1 MSQLK
6 VYNFMGLR
14 RYAVVFSG
22 ILLLASATSL
32 FTQGLV
38 LGLDFSGGTQVEVGY
53 EQPVDVAQLRNQL
66 EDAGFDD
73 PVVVHFGS
81 ESDILIRIQEA
92 PQRDIDRSKDPQ
104 TTTDNGDGAQQDAKQ
119 SLADRVYEAVQSG
132 DQKVDMRRLD
142 YVGPQIGEE
151 LRDKGGL
158 GMLIALAV
166 VMLYV
171 AIRFQFKFS
180 VGAVLALVHDVLIT
194 LGIFSITR
202 LEFDLTVLAAILAV
216 VGYSLNDT
224 IVVSDRIRENF
235 RKIRKATPVEVI
247 NESLSQTLWRTI
259 NTSMT
264 TLLVLLALFFFG
276 GELIQNFAI
285 ALMIGVGIGTY
296 SSVYVAAT
304 VMLAMNVDR
313 EDLLEPEE
321 GELVD
326 DLP

>member
-6 VYNFMGLR
+6 VYDFMGIR
-14 RYAVVFSG
+14 KYAVIFSVVM
-22 ILLLASATSL
+22 LLVSSVSL
-32 FTQGLV
+32 YTQGLV
-38 LGLDFSGGTQVEVGY
+38 LGLDFSGGTQIEVGY
-53 EQPVDVAQLRNQL
+53 DKPADVGALRKTL
-66 EDAGFDD
+66 VEAGFEN

-81 ESDILIRIQEA
+81 ETDVLIRMQGE
-92 PQRDIDRSKDPQ
+92 PDQ
-104 TTTDNGDGAQQDAKQ
+104 TL
-119 SLADRVYEAVQSG
+119 SDRVYSVLQANG
-132 DQKVDMRRLD
+132 DKIELRRVDF
-142 YVGPQIGEE
+142 VGPQIGEE
-151 LRDKGGL
+151 LRDDGGL
-158 GMLIALAV
+158 GMLTALAI

-171 AIRFQFKFS
+171 AIRFQLKFS
-180 VGAVLALVHDVLIT
+180 IGAVLALGHDVIIT
-194 LGIFSITR
+194 LGIFSLAR

-259 NTSMT
+259 NTSIT
-264 TLLVLLALFFFG
+264 TMLVLMALFFIG
-276 GELIQNFAI
+276 GELIHNFAI

-296 SSVYVAAT
+296 SSIYVAAT
-304 VMLAMNVDR
+304 LMLALNVDR
-313 EDLLEPEE
+313 EDLLEAVE

>member
-6 VYNFMGLR
+6 VYDFMGIR
-14 RYAVVFSG
+14 KYTVIFSVVM
-22 ILLLASATSL
+22 LLVCSVSL
-32 FTQGLV
+32 YTQGLV
-38 LGLDFSGGTQVEVGY
+38 LGLDFSGGTQIEVGY
-53 EQPVDVAQLRNQL
+53 DKPADVGALRKTL
-66 EDAGFDD
+66 VEAGFDN

-81 ESDILIRIQEA
+81 ETDVLIRMQGE
-92 PQRDIDRSKDPQ
+92 PDQ
-104 TTTDNGDGAQQDAKQ
+104 TL
-119 SLADRVYEAVQSG
+119 SDRVYSVLQANG
-132 DQKVDMRRLD
+132 DKIELRRVDF
-142 YVGPQIGEE
+142 VGPQIGEE
-151 LRDKGGL
+151 LRDDGGL
-158 GMLIALAV
+158 GMLTALAI

-171 AIRFQFKFS
+171 AIRFQLKFS
-180 VGAVLALVHDVLIT
+180 IGAVLALGHDVIIT
-194 LGIFSITR
+194 LGIFSLAR

-259 NTSMT
+259 NTSIT
-264 TLLVLLALFFFG
+264 TMLVLLALFFIG
-276 GELIQNFAI
+276 GELIHNFAI

-296 SSVYVAAT
+296 SSIYVAAAL
-304 VMLAMNVDR
+304 MLALNLDR
-313 EDLLEPEE
+313 EDLLEAVE

>member
-6 VYNFMGLR
+6 VYDFMGIR
-14 RYAVVFSG
+14 KYAVIFSVVM
-22 ILLLASATSL
+22 LLVSSVSL
-32 FTQGLV
+32 YTQGLV
-38 LGLDFSGGTQVEVGY
+38 LGLDFSGGTQIEVGY
-53 EQPVDVAQLRNQL
+53 DKPADVGALRKTL
-66 EDAGFDD
+66 VEAGFDN

-81 ESDILIRIQEA
+81 ETDVLIRMQGE
-92 PQRDIDRSKDPQ
+92 PDQ
-104 TTTDNGDGAQQDAKQ
+104 TL
-119 SLADRVYEAVQSG
+119 SDRVYRVLQANG
-132 DQKVDMRRLD
+132 DKIELRRVDF
-142 YVGPQIGEE
+142 VGPQIGEE
-151 LRDKGGL
+151 LRDDGGL
-158 GMLIALAV
+158 GMLTALAI

-171 AIRFQFKFS
+171 AIRFQLKFS
-180 VGAVLALVHDVLIT
+180 IGAVLALGHDVIIT
-194 LGIFSITR
+194 LGIFSLAR

-259 NTSMT
+259 NTSIT
-264 TLLVLLALFFFG
+264 TMLVLLALFFIG
-276 GELIQNFAI
+276 GELIHNFAI

-296 SSVYVAAT
+296 SSIYVAAT
-304 VMLAMNVDR
+304 LMLALNVDR
-313 EDLLEPEE
+313 EDLLEAVE

>member
-6 VYNFMGLR
+6 IYNFMGLR
-14 RYAVVFSG
+14 RYAAVFSA
-22 ILLLASATSL
+22 LLLVVSSWSL
-32 FTQGLV
+32 ITQGLV
-38 LGLDFSGGTQVEVGY
+38 LGLDFSGGTQIEVGY
-53 EQPVDVAQLRNQL
+53 QQPVEVAQLRNKL
-66 EDAGFDD
+66 ESAGFDN
-73 PVVVHFGS
+73 PVVVHFGA
-81 ESDILIRIQEA
+81 ETDILIRMQGE
-92 PQRDIDRSKDPQ
+92 PDQ
-104 TTTDNGDGAQQDAKQ
+104 GLAQQVYGVLQ
-119 SLADRVYEAVQSG
+119 SDDQQIELRRV
-132 DQKVDMRRLD
+132 D

-151 LRDKGGL
+151 LRDQGGL
-158 GMLIALAV
+158 GMLIALV
-166 VMLYV
+166 LVMLYV

-180 VGAVLALVHDVLIT
+180 VGAVLALIHDVIIT
-194 LGIFSITR
+194 LGVFSLAR
-202 LEFDLTVLAAILAV
+202 LEFDLTVLAAVLAV

-235 RKIRKATPVEVI
+235 RKIRQASPVEVV

-259 NTSMT
+259 NTSLT
-264 TLLVLLALFFFG
+264 TMLVLLALFFFG
-276 GELIQNFAI
+276 GELIHNFAI

-296 SSVYVAAT
+296 SSIYVAAT

>member
-6 VYNFMGLR
+6 IYNFMGLR
-14 RYAVVFSG
+14 RYALVFSA
-22 ILLLASATSL
+22 LLLIASVGSL
-32 FTQGLV
+32 STQGLV
-38 LGLDFSGGTQVEVGY
+38 LGLDFSGGTQIEVGY
-53 EQPVDVAQLRNQL
+53 DEPVQVADLRVKL
-66 EDAGFDD
+66 ESAGFES

-81 ESDILIRIQEA
+81 ETDILIRMQGEPDQGLA
-92 PQRDIDRSKDPQ
+92 QRVFQ
-104 TTTDNGDGAQQDAKQ
+104 VLQGDNEQIE
-119 SLADRVYEAVQSG
+119 LRRV
-132 DQKVDMRRLD
+132 D

-151 LRDKGGL
+151 LRDQGGL
-158 GMLIALAV
+158 GMLVALV
-166 VMLYV
+166 LVMLYV
-171 AIRFQFKFS
+171 AVRFQFKFS
-180 VGAVLALVHDVLIT
+180 VGAVMALVHDVIIT
-194 LGIFSITR
+194 LGVFSILR
-202 LEFDLTVLAAILAV
+202 LEFDLTVLAAVLAV

-235 RKIRKATPVEVI
+235 RKIRKASPVEVI

-259 NTSMT
+259 NTSVT
-264 TLLVLLALFFFG
+264 TMLVLLALFFFG
-276 GELIQNFAI
+276 GELIHNFAI

-296 SSVYVAAT
+296 SSIYVAAT

>member
-1 MSQLK
+1 MTELK
-6 VYNFMGLR
+6 VYNFMGIRKIAL
-14 RYAVVFSG
+14 VFSAV
-22 ILLLASATSL
+22 LLLVSIASLSIN
-32 FTQGLV
+32 GLV

-53 EQPVDVAQLRNQL
+53 EKPADVAVLREQL
-66 EDAGFDD
+66 ESAGFEG

-81 ESDILIRIQEA
+81 ETDVLIRLQGK
-92 PQRDIDRSKDPQ
+92 PDKDLAEKVYSVLQ
-104 TTTDNGDGAQQDAKQ
+104 SNGEQVE
-119 SLADRVYEAVQSG
+119 LRRV
-132 DQKVDMRRLD
+132 DF
-142 YVGPQIGEE
+142 VGPQIGEE
-151 LRDKGGL
+151 LREEGGL
-158 GMLIALAV
+158 GMLAALIV

-180 VGAVLALVHDVLIT
+180 VGAVLALAHDVIIT
-194 LGIFSITR
+194 LGVFSLAR
-202 LEFDLTVLAAILAV
+202 LEFDLTVLAAVLAV

-259 NTSMT
+259 NTSLT
-264 TLLVLLALFFFG
+264 TMLVLLALFFIG
-276 GELIQNFAI
+276 GELIHNFAI

-296 SSVYVAAT
+296 SSIYVAAT
-304 VMLAMNVDR
+304 VMLALNVDR
-313 EDLLEPEE
+313 EDLLEPVE